1 MEDSRS
7 YHMNTKESK
16 GVDVGKL
23 IRENASDAQVLAALR
38 SKYPNDV
45 DAVNKLFSEYDE
57 KMSRIRRKAQK
68 FAGLLLTHY
77 SHLGPKRVV
86 EKAKKYKQKYGFSD
100 DEFNAFLNIAL
111 SDKSFSTAN
120 MRIPSTELSK
130 TLGHTVD
137 VPVKMMVKSSEYD
150 VLQDILRM
158 HQENVQLHTQA
169 VIQALTYEA
178 SEECKIMVHSKAPQ
192 DLFDPRKDNMYS
204 NIHPVLFA
212 LFAPKIKDLEER
224 MVLSSITSIVS
235 ARYNG
240 TQFKTQPDWLLY
252 HDLIQDPNESV
263 CATSQKDSALTDLRN
278 RARVQ
283 TELWKNVCNLR
294 QGKFYPADATN
305 FLVSLKACK
314 NNYYDSPDLA
324 FIEDEGSVLRRLLS
338 VFSYRP
344 TVVAVRNQAVLSPFN
359 TGMPLNN
366 LAMSQITTVPMINIR
381 LPTSD
386 PNNTD
391 PVTLDQSLTA
401 PDFYVE
407 NKVIVPKIKEVVYSR
422 GTLIFYINRRTFGF
436 DHRKLVNP
444 QDMPQFNILPFSIS
458 GYESI
463 NKHEVKLEKE
473 IKLGN
478 QDFDLKSI
486 VSVDVQELSTTAA
499 GPKTSFIKGCSATV
513 ICGNGSQFGDALNV
527 NTFNNNIVTYNPLN
541 INKSTNRVTP
551 LIDENAQDDG
561 SAKIATGYSNIAH
574 FEDKVT
580 IAIYVA
586 RPLP

>member
-1 MEDSRS
+1 
-7 YHMNTKESK
+7 MNTKESK

-38 SKYPNDV
+38 SKYPNDIE
-45 DAVNKLFSEYDE
+45 AVNKLFSEYDE

-158 HQENVQLHTQA
+158 HQETVQLHTQA
-169 VIQALTYEA
+169 VIQALTYEEK
-178 SEECKIMVHSKAPQ
+178 EECKIMLYSKDPK
-192 DLFDPRKDNMYS
+192 DLFDSRKDNMYS

-344 TVVAVRNQAVLSPFN
+344 TVVAVRNQAILSPFN
-359 TGMPLNN
+359 AGMPLNN

-381 LPTSD
+381 LPVSD
-386 PNNTD
+386 PTGNPD
-391 PVTLDQSLTA
+391 PVTLDESLTA

-436 DHRKLVNP
+436 DHKKLVNP
-444 QDMPQFNILPFSIS
+444 QDMPQFNVLPFSIS

-463 NKHEVKLEKE
+463 NDNPVKLDKE
-473 IKLGN
+473 LKLGKEEYN
-478 QDFDLKSI
+478 LKSL
-486 VSVDVQELSTTAA
+486 VSVETQVLNAGSPNATT
-499 GPKTSFIKGCSATV
+499 FIKGCSATV
-513 ICGNGSQFGDALNV
+513 LCGSGDKQTTNPLIYSYT
-527 NTFNNNIVTYNPLN
+527 NTLITYNPLN
-541 INKSTNRVTP
+541 IDTATNRVTP
-551 LIDENAQDDG
+551 IVDENYDPTQAGVAGPGANLSLNAGDITKFQ
-561 SAKIATGYSNIAH
+561 K
-574 FEDKVT
+574 KVT
-580 IAIYVA
+580 IVIYA
-586 RPLP
+586 KKP